1 MGTLAFDGEKV
12 RISSFWN
19 PSPVP
24 AAAAGRWVGG
34 AIFKRHTDDRSLT
47 TLVWKGDV

>member
-1 MGTLAFDGEKV
+1 MRTLAFDGEKV
-12 RISSFWN
+12 SIFSFGN
-19 PSPVP
+19 PSPVQ

-47 TLVWKGDV
+47 TLVWGADV